1 MKESNDVLSKI
12 LSFIPLKTNN
22 PIAFITSAFTLFIL
36 NLSAFTV
43 LLLFYL
49 VGFGCCNLGIGYY
62 LIAFT
67 VTTALSYPF
76 IKKKSLIVFQIL
88 IWIFLYIVWD

>member
-1 MKESNDVLSKI
+1 MMYYPKY
-12 LSFIPLKTNN
+12 LKTNN
-22 PIAFITSAFTLFIL
+22 PIAFIS
-36 NLSAFTV
+36 SYFTV

-76 IKKKSLIVFQIL
+76 IKKKSLIVLQIL